1 MARVLARLRAS
12 PAGEGVHWLP
22 ALRKPSLCWH
32 ARARARKPSAAIA
45 SLERASVRFEK
56 IPWTPVCRWLD
67 WCMHFKRELNVQDPR
82 LEGGYESVPTRD
94 IHMKQVGMEPQWLF
108 FLQHYV
114 QPLQQRVYE
123 GYWNDVSRLNVFEW
137 AVVALRNLF
146 LVVYFFFCVSVAV
159 LVVVLRC

>member
-1 MARVLARLRAS
+1 M
-12 PAGEGVHWLP
+12 
-22 ALRKPSLCWH
+22 
-32 ARARARKPSAAIA
+32 
-45 SLERASVRFEK
+45 
-56 IPWTPVCRWLD
+56 
-67 WCMHFKRELNVQDPR
+67 
-82 LEGGYESVPTRD
+82 PTRD